1 MRLTKLSLIIKKKNN
16 HEDLRYGYKKKMLKN
31 PKIEIIK
38 NFLKKFQILNKINH
52 FFYITKIRRFNI
64 VNSSKMKKYFK

>member
-1 MRLTKLSLIIKKKNN
+1 
-16 HEDLRYGYKKKMLKN
+16 MLKN
-31 PKIEIIK
+31 QKIENIK
-38 NFLKKFQILNKINH
+38 NFLKKFKILNKKNN